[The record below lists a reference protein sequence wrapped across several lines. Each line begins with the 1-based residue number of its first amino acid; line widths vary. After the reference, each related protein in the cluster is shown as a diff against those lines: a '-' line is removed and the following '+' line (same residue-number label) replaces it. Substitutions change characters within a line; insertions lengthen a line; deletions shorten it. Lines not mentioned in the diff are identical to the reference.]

1 MPTGDGNQQ
10 GLLHEVYMAQTDDCI
25 IAIIVSDSNVISH
38 EHTLSVEE
46 G

>member
-1 MPTGDGNQQ
+1 MPTGDGDQ
-10 GLLHEVYMAQTDDCI
+10 LDWLHEVYMAQTDDCI
-25 IAIIVSDSNVISH
+25 TGIIVSDTNVSH